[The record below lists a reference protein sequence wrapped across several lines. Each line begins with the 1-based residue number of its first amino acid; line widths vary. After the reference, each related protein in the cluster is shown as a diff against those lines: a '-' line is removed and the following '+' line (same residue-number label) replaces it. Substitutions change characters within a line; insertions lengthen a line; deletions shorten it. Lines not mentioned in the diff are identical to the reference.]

1 MIPIPVFVERRIQI
15 LLAEA
20 RAEKSARQD
29 IKLMMRVISNVA
41 TVGKDLGSQ
50 AIYKSNPYLSKKA
63 KYALEGCKS
72 FEEWVGNKKIKLDRK
87 VINEHQY
94 PLQDL
99 WNDIRQNAY
108 SYDSQT
114 IWEKFIEYP
123 MVSILIEENAELN
136 NKKYKGLAPYDRYLN
151 AGIEVVKLN
160 TGAYDYWDSLKQ
172 SN

>member
-1 MIPIPVFVERRIQI
+1 MLKMPHFIERRTQI

-41 TVGKDLGSQ
+41 TVGKDLGSK

-63 KYALEGCKS
+63 KYVLEGCKS
-72 FEEWVGNKKIKLDRK
+72 FDEWIGNKKKQLDRK

-99 WNDIRQNAY
+99 WNDIRQNVD
-108 SYDSQT
+108 SYDPQT
-114 IWEKFIEYP
+114 IWKKFIEYP
-123 MVSILIEENAELN
+123 MVSILVEENAELN
-136 NKKYKGLAPYDRYLN
+136 NKKYKGLTPYDRYLN

-160 TGAYDYWDSLKQ
+160 TGAYDYWCSLNQ
-172 SN
+172 SK